1 MTIFLTEPPKQERN
15 KIIMDYL
22 YLGLAIITSAMLSI
36 MSSLFGKKNEGI
48 ENISPLYSLIAVISA
63 CVCWGFFAIFNP
75 AFKFAILGYSLLYGI
90 FYSIAMIGMFLAY
103 KNGSTPLT
111 AFVKQLS
118 FICVAVWGFIFWKNP
133 ITATITI
140 GLILVIA
147 ALILCFAKN
156 KSGEKS
162 TVNFKWVI
170 FAAMLLVGNSG
181 CSIIQKYQQLRF
193 DGKYRDTF
201 MFFALV
207 TSVILSVFIY
217 MRKNRCKFKT
227 VKTAYYTFPILAGV
241 SSAMVNLF
249 IMLLMRSSLSE
260 SIVFPAIAVGGLGLT
275 LLFSAV
281 YYREKLT
288 PRQWCGL
295 LVGTVA
301 LVFLNL

>member
-1 MTIFLTEPPKQERN
+1 
-15 KIIMDYL
+15 MDYL

-48 ENISPLYSLIAVISA
+48 QNISPLYSLIAVLSA

-111 AFVKQLS
+111 AFIKQLS

-133 ITATITI
+133 ITVTITI
-140 GLILVIA
+140 GLILVIV
-147 ALILCFAKN
+147 ALLLCFAKN

-162 TVNFKWVI
+162 VVTLKWII

-181 CSIIQKYQQLRF
+181 CSIVQKYQQLKF

-201 MFFALV
+201 MFFALL
-207 TSVILSVFIY
+207 TALIFCAIMY
-217 MRKNRCKFKT
+217 FRKNRCKLKSI
-227 VKTAYYTFPILAGV
+227 KKSYLTFPILAGF
-241 SSAMVNLF
+241 SSAIVNLF

-260 SIVFPAIAVGGLGLT
+260 SIVFPGIAVGGLGLT

-288 PRQWCGL
+288 TRQWCGL